1 MHRTAAARAGQCLIR
16 HDRDVRV
23 EHRRQVDRVEV
34 ARPSSAARRTCRGH
48 AVCVRACRASCCLLC
63 SLCVPWVIVLSVGP
77 AERAAAA
84 NRRTSVAPHCIL
96 NVIKHYKARYGATAD
111 GSLRHVRSCP
121 RAAAALA
128 PSLRAHAHAATRPL
142 RGTTCGQYCQLH
154 RASSPW
160 CLSHVVGCRL
170 HRWVV
175 SRTTACASNA
185 HQWNC
190 TRSSRSTPSA
200 ERLALLTL
208 SASSAAQMAQGGH
221 QRMSLHPGCMSAQS
235 GLVERGHRSCC
246 Q

>member
-1 MHRTAAARAGQCLIR
+1 VHRTAAARAGQCLIR

-48 AVCVRACRASCCLLC
+48 AVCVPRVMLSAVFIACAVGHRVVCGARRARRRRKPPDKRCTALHPKRH
-63 SLCVPWVIVLSVGP
+63 LSM
-77 AERAAAA
+77 
-84 NRRTSVAPHCIL
+84 
-96 NVIKHYKARYGATAD
+96 IKRYGATAD